1 MDKEKLKSILIK
13 ANTLQEG
20 KEIALASEFISID
33 EKIND
38 TAKEIDLKLSE
49 MQEDLKKKLEE
60 ELIYEVDEQKIVQSV
75 LSKVEIPDPIP
86 GKDGKS
92 GKDGKDY
99 VLTKSDKKEIASSIK
114 VPVIEKVIEKTEV
127 IKEIPEEVT
136 GESIVDKI
144 NELEIKPEK
153 QIDAKHIKNLPK
165 TVSKG
170 GHSPT
175 VLANAV
181 DLDQSARA
189 DGYAI
194 VWDSTNNRF
203 KFSPDSTGID
213 GTMVLN
219 RIPYGFD
226 ADTLQTSANLT
237 FDGSLQT
244 ITADSLGVTQDN
256 TKGFFIR
263 NTTAAAAG
271 AQQISPSIHWQ
282 GQGWK
287 TNATAESRPIDF
299 RAYVYTYQGSTN
311 PNGMWFLESS
321 VNSGAYNAV
330 LGVGLAGDLYL
341 RSGGSG
347 LSGQVLQSG
356 GANIASSWLTLNSIA
371 TAGLS
376 SGSGTTASGNSVNW
390 AGTLTTNAD
399 IDANNS
405 HRIMISNIANN
416 HAGISYATNEP
427 KVTWDID
434 GSWGLRRRLV
444 DNTEH
449 TVEYF
454 DSIISVKTDSSTGAV
469 VLPDAST
476 STGRIITVKFYDNT
490 SVYNIGV
497 SASSGNVQ
505 SASDFSL
512 GGSYSMPITGQRA
525 ISWQSNGTDWEIVWT
540 QDAGGNVVGAA
551 SATDN
556 NVVFFDGTT
565 GKLIKDSGLTL
576 SGTNTGDQTTIT
588 GNAGSATI
596 LQTTRTIW
604 GQNFNGSA
612 NVTGSLIAVG
622 DITGGASSMIIQA
635 GTGASRT
642 LTLKTTTGASVVQ
655 TNLTLNADQSST
667 FSGNVALG
675 ANSLTMTGSLA
686 ATGARVTKGWFTDVE
701 STNMPTV
708 GGVSLSSTF
717 QGLDTQLTSLAG
729 LSYTGNALKVV
740 RVNAGETDFEL
751 ATLAGGSGL
760 THPEVMSRV
769 SLRF

>member
-1 MDKEKLKSILIK
+1 MTIIEYKKIARVLKEVYAEIEKQAISHGVDIFSEEYKTLIDKAREGVLNKAGFTLEEYRGIKDSYTSANKQKVNQEIEVISKKIEDIKSIPLPIILTKEEIKTIAHDVAKEYIKPPQITNQIVKEITKEITIEKPKIIETTRQTVVKEKYNAKPLEEKISKLENKI
-13 ANTLQEG
+13 N
-20 KEIALASEFISID
+20 SISIPEPVD
-33 EKIND
+33 IESIKS
-38 TAKEIDLKLSE
+38 DLKLDFDKE
-49 MQEDLKKKLEE
+49 LKHNIDILGMPDFRKLAMG
-60 ELIYEVDEQKIVQSV
+60 LQS
-75 LSKVEIPDPIP
+75 
-86 GKDGKS
+86 
-92 GKDGKDY
+92 
-99 VLTKSDKKEIASSIK
+99 
-114 VPVIEKVIEKTEV
+114 
-127 IKEIPEEVT
+127 
-136 GESIVDKI
+136 
-144 NELEIKPEK
+144 
-153 QIDAKHIKNLPK
+153 QIDSLG
-165 TVSKG
+165 S
-170 GHSPT
+170 
-175 VLANAV
+175 
-181 DLDQSARA
+181 
-189 DGYAI
+189 
-194 VWDSTNNRF
+194 
-203 KFSPDSTGID
+203 STGS
-213 GTMVLN
+213 GTPAGSNTEIQYNNNGVN
-219 RIPYGFD
+219 GASP
-226 ADTLQTSANLT
+226 NLT
-237 FDGSLQT
+237 FNGSLQT

-271 AQQISPSIHWQ
+271 AQQMSPSIHWQ
-282 GQGWK
+282 GQGWR
-287 TNATAESRPIDF
+287 TTATAESRPVDF

-311 PNGMWFLESS
+311 PNGMWFLDSS
-321 VNSGAYNAV
+321 VNGGTYTQRF
-330 LGVGLAGDLYL
+330 GVGLNGDLYL
-341 RSGGSG
+341 SSGGSG
-347 LSGQVLQSG
+347 TSGQVLQSG

-376 SGSGTTASGNSVNW
+376 NGSGTTASGNSLNW

-399 IDANNS
+399 INANDS
-405 HRIMISNIANN
+405 YRVMISNIAAN

-540 QDAGGNVVGAA
+540 QGIGDVVGPA

-565 GKLIKDSGLTL
+565 GKLIKDSGITL

-588 GNAGSATI
+588 GNAGTATT

-612 NVTGSLIAVG
+612 NVTG
-622 DITGGASSMIIQA
+622 
-635 GTGASRT
+635 
-642 LTLKTTTGASVVQ
+642 
-655 TNLTLNADQSST
+655 NLTLGT
-667 FSGNVALG
+667 GN
-675 ANSLTMTGSLA
+675 LTMTGSLA
-686 ATGARVTKGWFTDVE
+686 ATGARVTKGWFTDIE
-701 STNMPTV
+701 STNMITV
-708 GGVSLSSTF
+708 GGTSLSSIF

-729 LSYTGNALKVV
+729 LSYTGNALKVI